1 MDEYISTTYGDRVAE
16 IYDEWYGD
24 FEVEAIDTLAE
35 LAGGGRALE
44 LGIGTGR
51 IALPLA
57 ARGIEVHGIEASEAM
72 ASKLRAKPGGAS
84 IEVTFGNFADVNVNK
99 TFSLIFIVFN
109 TLYALLTQ
117 EEQVRCFRNVAARL
131 TDDGVFLLEGF
142 VPDMTLF
149 QKGQNVRATLVTP
162 NRASIQAS
170 QHDPVR
176 QRVKSQHIVF
186 VNDQAK
192 LFPVEIRYA
201 WPSELDL
208 MAQLAGLR
216 LRHRWAN
223 WKREEFTSDSEKHI
237 SVYERSNVG

>member
-16 IYDEWYGD
+16 IYDEWYGA
-24 FEVEAIDTLAE
+24 FEDEAIETLAQ

-57 ARGIEVHGIEASEAM
+57 ARGVEVQGIEASEAM
-72 ASKLRAKPGGAS
+72 ASKLWAKPGAAS
-84 IEVTFGNFADVNVNK
+84 IPVSFGNFADVDIDGK
-99 TFSLIFIVFN
+99 FSLIFIVFN
-109 TLYALLTQ
+109 TFYALLTQ
-117 EEQVRCFRNVAARL
+117 EEQVRCFRNVAERL
-131 TDDGVFLLEGF
+131 TEDGLFVLEAF

-149 QKGQNVRATLVTP
+149 SKGQNVRATTVTT
-162 NRASIQAS
+162 NRVSLQAS

-186 VNDQAK
+186 INNQAR
-192 LFPVEIRYA
+192 LFPVEVRYA

-216 LRHRWAN
+216 LRHRWGN
-223 WKREEFTSDSEKHI
+223 WSREEFRSDSEKHI
-237 SVYERSNVG
+237 SVYERSSGE